1 MNCPHAHHVRCPPR
15 GCSQYPSGGR
25 AGTDL
30 RRTLLLCATLLASPG
45 LLLPWSPAAAALDL
59 GVIGPTTPIAE
70 PDLLL
75 ELQAKLREKARS
87 GELQQWA
94 DVARQRTVA
103 SIRTPPA
110 VPGLARSAH
119 ARSFYFDPTV
129 RVAQPLVDAQGQVLV
144 AAGTRVN
151 PLTIV
156 SLSQRLLFFDAG
168 DAAQVRQARAL
179 IERYDG
185 KVKPILVAGS
195 YLDLM
200 RQWRF
205 SVYYDQQG
213 TLVQKLGITQ
223 VPALVSQ
230 EGLRLRIDELASV
243 R

>member
-1 MNCPHAHHVRCPPR
+1 M
-15 GCSQYPSGGR
+15 
-25 AGTDL
+25 
-30 RRTLLLCATLLASPG
+30 LASPG
-45 LLLPWSPAAAALDL
+45 VLLPWSPVAAALDL

-94 DVARQRTVA
+94 DAARQRTVA

-110 VPGLARSAH
+110 VPGLTRSAH

-129 RVAQPLVDAQGQVLV
+129 HVAQPLVDAQGQVLV

-156 SLSQRLLFFDAG
+156 SLSQRLLFFDAR

-179 IERYDG
+179 IEHYGG

-230 EGLRLRIDELASV
+230 EGPRLRIDELATA

>member
-1 MNCPHAHHVRCPPR
+1 M
-15 GCSQYPSGGR
+15 
-25 AGTDL
+25 
-30 RRTLLLCATLLASPG
+30 RRSLLLCATLLASPG
-45 LLLPWSPAAAALDL
+45 LFLPWSPVAAALDL

-75 ELQAKLREKARS
+75 ELQAKLREKAHN

-110 VPGLARSAH
+110 VPGLTRSAH

-156 SLSQRLLFFDAG
+156 SLSQRLLFFDAR

-179 IERYDG
+179 IEHYGG

-230 EGLRLRIDELASV
+230 EGLRLRIDELATA

>member
-1 MNCPHAHHVRCPPR
+1 M
-15 GCSQYPSGGR
+15 
-25 AGTDL
+25 
-30 RRTLLLCATLLASPG
+30 RRTLLLCATLLAGPAV
-45 LLLPWSPAAAALDL
+45 LLPWSPAVAAIDL
-59 GVIGPTTPIAE
+59 GMIGPTTPIAE

-75 ELQAKLREKARS
+75 ELQAKLREKAGS

-94 DVARQRTVA
+94 DVARQRAVA
-103 SIRTPPA
+103 SIRMPSA
-110 VPGLARSAH
+110 VPGLRRSAH

-129 RVAQPLVDAQGQVLV
+129 HVAQPLVDAQGQVLV

-151 PLTIV
+151 PLTIA
-156 SLSQRLLFFDAG
+156 SLSQRLLFFDG
-168 DAAQVRQARAL
+168 RDAAQVRQARAL

-205 SVYYDQQG
+205 SVFYDQQG

-230 EGLRLRIDELASV
+230 EGPRLRIDELASA

>member
-1 MNCPHAHHVRCPPR
+1 M
-15 GCSQYPSGGR
+15 
-25 AGTDL
+25 
-30 RRTLLLCATLLASPG
+30 RRTLLLCAALLASPG
-45 LLLPWSPAAAALDL
+45 LLLPWSPRAAALDL

-94 DVARQRTVA
+94 DAARQRTVA

-110 VPGLARSAH
+110 VPGLTRSAH

-129 RVAQPLVDAQGQVLV
+129 HVTQPLVDAQGQVLV

-156 SLSQRLLFFDAG
+156 SLSQRLLFFDAR

-179 IERYDG
+179 IEHYDG

-230 EGLRLRIDELASV
+230 EGPRLRIDELASV

>member
-1 MNCPHAHHVRCPPR
+1 M
-15 GCSQYPSGGR
+15 
-25 AGTDL
+25 
-30 RRTLLLCATLLASPG
+30 
-45 LLLPWSPAAAALDL
+45 AAALDL

-75 ELQAKLREKARS
+75 ELQAKLREKAYN

-110 VPGLARSAH
+110 VPGLTRSAH

-129 RVAQPLVDAQGQVLV
+129 HVAQPLVDAQGQVLV

-156 SLSQRLLFFDAG
+156 SLSQRLLFFDAR

-179 IERYDG
+179 IEHYDG

-230 EGLRLRIDELASV
+230 EGPRLRIDELASV